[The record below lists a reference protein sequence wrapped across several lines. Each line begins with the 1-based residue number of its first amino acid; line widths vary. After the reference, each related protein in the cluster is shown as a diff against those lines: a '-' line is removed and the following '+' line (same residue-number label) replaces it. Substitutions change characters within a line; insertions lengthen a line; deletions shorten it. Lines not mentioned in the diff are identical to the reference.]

1 MKELTK
7 CAIALRGAVL
17 KAIAVLGTTAF
28 VALVASSAHAVDH
41 NNIDA
46 NRPLSFD
53 DAESI
58 GLGEQS
64 LEVGAALIKPH
75 GRSVGGEF
83 EVEYLYGFAPNT
95 HLNIGFDPNV
105 GGRTGTDDTRFDS
118 GDVSV
123 GVFHNFNREYDN
135 TPAVSVRADA
145 YFPTGRDSQGVDFRL
160 RGIASKTVGQYDR
173 LHLNLDLNL
182 NSETEE
188 GDRSVVPGV
197 ILGYSR
203 PLGYP
208 RRFDRTVLAE
218 LGVRASE
225 ENEGGAIVSA
235 GIGLRQQVGYQSV
248 LDIGLQSDIV
258 GDDGERNNVRLVAG
272 YSVAF

>member
-1 MKELTK
+1 MKQSTK
-7 CAIALRGAVL
+7 Q
-17 KAIAVLGTTAF
+17 AIAVLGAT
-28 VALVASSAHAVDH
+28 ALVVLAAPSAHAVDH

-64 LEVGAALIKPH
+64 LEVGAALILPR
-75 GRSVGGEF
+75 GRDVGGEF
-83 EVEYLYGFAPNT
+83 ELEYLYGFAPNT
-95 HLNIGFDPNV
+95 HLNIGIDPSL
-105 GGRTGTDDTRFDS
+105 GDRADTDDTRFDI
-118 GDVSV
+118 GNVSV
-123 GVFHNFNREYDN
+123 GVFHNFNREYGN
-135 TPAVSVRADA
+135 TPAFSVRADT

-173 LHLNLDLNL
+173 LHLNLDFNV
-182 NSETEE
+182 NTETHE
-188 GDRSVVPGV
+188 GDRSIIPSL

-208 RRFDRTVLAE
+208 RRFDRTILAE

-225 ENEGGAIVSA
+225 EEGEGAIVST

-258 GDDGERNNVRLVAG
+258 GSDAERNDLRFVAG